1 MSDERWNLY
10 LFERHDRQQIAQW
23 ARRLRY
29 FRFCRAVGGHA
40 NDGDELLVAIALQ
53 TEAGLLDVYAALGI
67 VRDVVAPDSPQ
78 PVPGVAYTAEAY
90 QRFVSIVPGTHGIRQ
105 PGFVEL
111 AGQPVY
117 AHAQAN
123 RLEISLSDTDFPY
136 DVTEAAVRS
145 AERVETLLAPLAG
158 RLIDPPRASRHCV
171 CPAYYPEM
179 WN

>member
-1 MSDERWNLY
+1 MSDDRWNLY

-40 NDGDELLVAIALQ
+40 NDGDELLVAIGLQ
-53 TEAGLLDVYAALGI
+53 AGADLADVCAALGI
-67 VRDVVAPDSPQ
+67 VLEAVAPGSPQ

-90 QRFVSIVPGTHGIRQ
+90 QGFASIVPGTKGILQ
-105 PGFVEL
+105 PGHIEL

-117 AHAQAN
+117 AHAQTN
-123 RLEISLSDTDFPY
+123 RLEISLSDPDSPY
-136 DVTEAAVRS
+136 EVTEATVRS
-145 AERVETLLAPLAG
+145 AERMEALLAPLAD

-171 CPAYYPEM
+171 CPAHYPEM

>member
-1 MSDERWNLY
+1 MSDDRWNLY

-40 NDGDELLVAIALQ
+40 NDGDELLVAIGLQ
-53 TEAGLLDVYAALGI
+53 AGADLADVCAALGI
-67 VRDVVAPDSPQ
+67 VLEVVAPGSPQ
-78 PVPGVAYTAEAY
+78 PVPGVAYTAEEFG
-90 QRFVSIVPGTHGIRQ
+90 RFASIVPGSAGIRQ

-117 AHAQAN
+117 AHLQAD
-123 RLEISLSDTDFPY
+123 RLEISLSDADSPY
-136 DVTEAAVRS
+136 QVTEAAVRS
-145 AERVETLLAPLAG
+145 AERVEALLAPLAG
-158 RLIDPPRASRHCV
+158 RLIDPPRTSRHCV
-171 CPAYYPEM
+171 CPAHYPDM

>member
-1 MSDERWNLY
+1 MSDDRWNLY

-53 TEAGLLDVYAALGI
+53 AEAGLVDACATLGI
-67 VRDVVAPDSPQ
+67 VLDAVAPGSPQ
-78 PVPGVAYTAEAY
+78 PVAGVAYTAEEFGKFA
-90 QRFVSIVPGTHGIRQ
+90 SLVPGSLGIRQ

-111 AGQPVY
+111 AGQAVY
-117 AHAQAN
+117 VHAQAN
-123 RLEISLSDTDFPY
+123 RLEISLSDTDSPY
-136 DVTEAAVRS
+136 EVSEAAVRS
-145 AERVETLLAPLAG
+145 AERVEALLAPLAG

-171 CPAYYPEM
+171 CPAYYPDM